1 MGTDTVDC
9 VEMVLN
15 QINAFNE
22 GYELGRKAAEQIY
35 KQGGN
40 GSGANDPKNW
50 VNGKQNWETEATSIY
65 LQLGGLSTYAAKRQQ
80 RS

>member
-9 VEMVLN
+9 VEVILN

-35 KQGGN
+35 K
-40 GSGANDPKNW
+40 
-50 VNGKQNWETEATSIY
+50 
-65 LQLGGLSTYAAKRQQ
+65 
-80 RS
+80 